1 MGDSEIS
8 GIEIEGNIALDDNW
22 TLTGTL
28 GMADSE
34 FNDYQYN
41 FVSAFAKYSQ
51 MAGNTMPRYPEDMG
65 SLSASYKN
73 TMNNGWDMFF
83 RADLNYFG
91 ETYADESNLATCD
104 SYTLMNARGGIQR
117 DNLRME
123 LYVNN
128 VTDEEARKNIQK
140 NHIDGPL
147 GVRGR
152 NSNNDLI
159 REKLGWDYSQTL
171 EEGIRKTY
179 TWIEEQIA
187 KQ

>member
-8 GIEIEGNIALDDNW
+8 GIEIEGNIALNDYW
-22 TLTGTL
+22 TLSGTL
-28 GMADSE
+28 GMSDSE
-34 FNDYQYN
+34 FKDYQYN
-41 FVSAFAKYSQ
+41 FVTAFAKYSQ

-104 SYTLMNARGGIQR
+104 SYTLMNARGGVEK
-117 DNLRME
+117 DNVRME

-128 VTDEEARKNIQK
+128 LGDEEAWTACTRWSDFASPSAFAVFTAFQGISVSPMRPRNIGLR
-140 NHIDGPL
+140 ISYDF
-147 GVRGR
+147 
-152 NSNNDLI
+152 
-159 REKLGWDYSQTL
+159 
-171 EEGIRKTY
+171 
-179 TWIEEQIA
+179 
-187 KQ
+187 